1 VTAKHG
7 FSRDLALSAG
17 AQAGS
22 MAIGLFGLAYIG
34 HAFGEVGIGS
44 LSVINRTAGGLMPLL
59 MLGTSIYLA
68 REWARPSAA
77 DRGWTRAVLL
87 SVAALWMTGF
97 VLVGLAM
104 LARSATVKAALGGE
118 SGFADVPASRV
129 VGWVLMAL
137 GGLCAYNTAYCAFRG
152 QRRFGACA
160 VLQLVYGALP
170 LAAGLLAQRR
180 AELKLLPTLVG
191 LQAGVGLLFL
201 ARVIVGAGGHPV
213 SILLFRSTLRQSL
226 AFGVPRLPV
235 FFLNY
240 ALYGGPVYVLSLLGE
255 EMSALRLS
263 VVLSLVR
270 QGLAMVSSF
279 GLVALPTLRQMDRER
294 CLAATRRLVTGVGL
308 GAWGL
313 AMAVAAAAPWVLRI
327 LFNVS
332 IEGFDQNLLRLMLWV
347 SVGGG
352 LIYELLRNV
361 NDALFETPF
370 NTLNAAG
377 GFLVGGV
384 VIAAGVLLRDPPASI
399 MLVAVMAVFAAL
411 GVFTTIGFDRNLRLG
426 RTFLLQTAVWA
437 GLAAAVTAVCLRP
450 ALGCGLVFGGLL
462 AAGGGAYA
470 AAVVSRRPRASP

>member
-1 VTAKHG
+1 
-7 FSRDLALSAG
+7 
-17 AQAGS
+17 
-22 MAIGLFGLAYIG
+22 
-34 HAFGEVGIGS
+34 
-44 LSVINRTAGGLMPLL
+44 
-59 MLGTSIYLA
+59 
-68 REWARPSAA
+68 
-77 DRGWTRAVLL
+77 
-87 SVAALWMTGF
+87 
-97 VLVGLAM
+97 
-104 LARSATVKAALGGE
+104 
-118 SGFADVPASRV
+118 
-129 VGWVLMAL
+129 
-137 GGLCAYNTAYCAFRG
+137 
-152 QRRFGACA
+152 
-160 VLQLVYGALP
+160 
-170 LAAGLLAQRR
+170 
-180 AELKLLPTLVG
+180 
-191 LQAGVGLLFL
+191 
-201 ARVIVGAGGHPV
+201 
-213 SILLFRSTLRQSL
+213 LLFRSTLRQSL